1 MRAYKKTNSLPCW
14 SSVTCCGLITIWA
27 SLISH
32 GLRLRLLFVNSL
44 HGHCLLAKPWMIFNC
59 RVVVP
64 ESLHR
69 RGQPRIFGRVLYVS
83 LYRLWIMHLYYS
95 FSWVLIY
102 CSQLLYWKVM
112 TTCLKTPYI
121 GCYCFFAM
129 WLHCRLTM
137 LNAKGPYISY
147 LISIQVNTILHAFSL
162 TRDFWVFVYIAMKIK
177 RCRMPTVTWQAL

>member
-1 MRAYKKTNSLPCW
+1 MAFASVCCSSIHSMGTACWRSHGW
-14 SSVTCCGLITIWA
+14 SSTAGWPCLKAYTAEGNLA
-27 SLISH
+27 SLAESCMSPCIGY
-32 GLRLRLLFVNSL
+32 GLCIYTTAS
-44 HGHCLLAKPWMIFNC
+44 
-59 RVVVP
+59 P
-64 ESLHR
+64 E
-69 RGQPRIFGRVLYVS
+69 F
-83 LYRLWIMHLYYS
+83 
-95 FSWVLIY
+95 IY

-177 RCRMPTVTWQAL
+177 RCRMPTLHDKHSMKKLQFARIIPPTLDLLHVYFLNFNQVG

>member
-95 FSWVLIY
+95 FSWVHLLFSTSILESNDHLFEDSLY
-102 CSQLLYWKVM
+102 CLLLFLCYM
-112 TTCLKTPYI
+112 TLLQTYNVEWP
-121 GCYCFFAM
+121 
-129 WLHCRLTM
+129 
-137 LNAKGPYISY
+137 ISY
-147 LISIQVNTILHAFSL
+147 LISSQIKIILHTFSL
-162 TRDFWVFVYIAMKIK
+162 TRLLSLRLY
-177 RCRMPTVTWQAL
+177 CYEN